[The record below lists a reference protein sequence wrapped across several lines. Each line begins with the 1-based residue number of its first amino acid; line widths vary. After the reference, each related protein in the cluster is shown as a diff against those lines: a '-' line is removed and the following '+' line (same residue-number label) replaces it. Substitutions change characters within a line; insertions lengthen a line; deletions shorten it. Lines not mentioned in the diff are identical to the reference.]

1 MADSPIA
8 VEHHNP
14 ALKHHFATMEQQR
27 EASSLGMW
35 LFLATEIMFF
45 GGMFCAYLI
54 YRYWYFPD
62 FAAASSSL
70 DITLGTV
77 NTAVLICSSLT
88 VVMAVRAAQ
97 LGKRQQQVIY
107 LALTL
112 VLGLAFLGIKGSR
125 VDQQVRR
132 APHPGPDFQFSGQH
146 SRPSRPAGR
155 PASRA
160 AFLLA
165 VLCHDRHARAAH
177 DHRSRDFQL
186 SALPRVEGQV
196 HARISH
202 AAGKLRLV
210 LALCGHCLDL
220 SVSVAVSDRSKEVGG
235 SHWQLAESM
244 GLANC

>member
-14 ALKHHFATMEQQR
+14 ALKHHFVDMEQQR

-97 LGKRQQQVIY
+97 IGKRQQQVVY

-112 VLGLAFLGIKGSR
+112 VLGLAFLGIKARR

-132 APHPGPDFQFSGQH
+132 APRPRPHFQFRGQH
-146 SRPSRPAGR
+146 SRPS
-155 PASRA
+155 
-160 AFLLA
+160 
-165 VLCHDRHARAAH
+165 
-177 DHRSRDFQL
+177 
-186 SALPRVEGQV
+186 
-196 HARISH
+196 
-202 AAGKLRLV
+202 
-210 LALCGHCLDL
+210 
-220 SVSVAVSDRSKEVGG
+220 
-235 SHWQLAESM
+235 
-244 GLANC
+244 